1 MTTMPQGKG
10 KTTIYDVAARAG
22 VAISTVSRVLNNS
35 NDVSE
40 TTRERVLQAISE
52 LRFRPHRTAKI
63 LAQKQSES
71 LVIAIP
77 SFTTPFHNS
86 ILKGVRSRIREQEFD
101 LTLFDLGSLNPKE
114 KLLDFL
120 RMGAVD
126 GLLLALHV
134 DDELADELQTLRAP
148 VVLIGNKYDE
158 FDSFYWDNIS
168 GARSAVTH
176 LIDQGHDNVGL
187 ITSPFDAD
195 SVLSLRKQGYCEAF
209 EAAGK
214 SVNPDWV
221 VHGDTEKHAG
231 ISEESGFEAMEK
243 LLAMNPRVTAVFSV
257 SDAQAIGA
265 WYAIN
270 QAGLSVPEDI
280 AIVGYDDIKTSR
292 YIGLSSVDQKMQAVG
307 HEATNILIERLKML
321 RKDNPVSTLTIPEL
335 RVRKSSLFSHK

>member
-1 MTTMPQGKG
+1 MPQGKG

-22 VAISTVSRVLNNS
+22 VAISTVSRVLNKS
-35 NDVSE
+35 NDVSDA
-40 TTRERVLQAISE
+40 TREKVLQAISD

-101 LTLFDLGSLNPKE
+101 LTLFDLGSSDPKE

-120 RMGAVD
+120 RRGAVD

-134 DDELADELQTLRAP
+134 DDELAEELHTLRAP
-148 VVLIGNKYDE
+148 VVLIGNQYDD
-158 FDSFYWDNIS
+158 FDSFYWDNVS
-168 GARSAVTH
+168 GARSAVEH
-176 LIDQGHDNVGL
+176 LISQGHKHIGF
-187 ITSPFDAD
+187 ISSPFDND
-195 SVLSLRKQGYCEAF
+195 SVLSLRHKGYRQAF
-209 EAAGK
+209 EAAGLPI
-214 SVNPDWV
+214 NEEWI

-231 ISEESGFEAMEK
+231 ISEESGYEAMQK
-243 LLAMNPRVTAVFSV
+243 LLKQAPRVTATFSV

-265 WYAIN
+265 WYAIT
-270 QAGLSVPEDI
+270 QEGLSVPNDM

-292 YIGLSSVDQKMQAVG
+292 YIGLSSIDQKMQEVG
-307 HEATNILIERLKML
+307 HKATDILINRLRSAK
-321 RKDNPVSTLTIPEL
+321 REDSVSVLTVPEL
-335 RVRKSSLFSHK
+335 RVRKSSVFQRS

>member
-1 MTTMPQGKG
+1 MKIPQGKG

-22 VAISTVSRVLNNS
+22 VAISTVSRVLNRS
-35 NDVSE
+35 NDVSDA
-40 TTRERVLQAISE
+40 TREKVLQAISD

-101 LTLFDLGSLNPKE
+101 LTLFDLGSSNPKE

-120 RMGAVD
+120 GRGAVD

-134 DDELADELQTLRAP
+134 DDELADELMTLRAP
-148 VVLIGNKYDE
+148 VVLIGNQYSD
-158 FDSFYWDNIS
+158 FDSYSWDNIT
-168 GARSAVTH
+168 GARSAVSH
-176 LIDQGHDNVGL
+176 LIDQGHDRIGL
-187 ITSPFDAD
+187 ITSPFDND
-195 SVLSLRKQGYCEAF
+195 SVLAERKDGYLQAF
-209 EAAGK
+209 EQAGIK
-214 SVNPDWV
+214 ARDEWV

-231 ISEESGFEAMEK
+231 ISEESGFEAMQK
-243 LLAMNPRVTAVFSV
+243 LLALTPRVTAVFSV

-270 QAGLSVPEDI
+270 QEGLSVPEDI

-292 YIGLSSVDQKMQAVG
+292 YIGLSSVDQKMQHVG
-307 HEATNILIERLKML
+307 HEATDVLIGRLKTT
-321 RKDNPVSTLTIPEL
+321 RKDPPLSVLTIPEL
-335 RVRKSSLFSHK
+335 RVRKSSLFKR

>member
-1 MTTMPQGKG
+1 MKIPQGKG

-22 VAISTVSRVLNNS
+22 VAISTVSRVLNRS
-35 NDVSE
+35 NDVSDA
-40 TTRERVLQAISE
+40 TREKVLQAISD

-101 LTLFDLGSLNPKE
+101 LTLFDLGSSNPKE

-120 RMGAVD
+120 GRGAVD

-134 DDELADELQTLRAP
+134 DEELADELKTLRAP
-148 VVLIGNKYDE
+148 VVLIGNQYED
-158 FDSFYWDNIS
+158 FDSYSWDNVS
-168 GARSAVTH
+168 GARSAVQH
-176 LIDQGHDNVGL
+176 LIAQGHERIGF
-187 ITSPFDAD
+187 ISSPFDID
-195 SVLSLRKQGYCEAF
+195 SVLAQRKQGYEEAF
-209 EAAGK
+209 KDASLSLEEK
-214 SVNPDWV
+214 WV

-231 ISEESGFEAMEK
+231 ISEESGFEAMQK
-243 LLAMNPRVTAVFSV
+243 LLSQNPRVTAVFSV

-270 QAGLSVPEDI
+270 QEGLSVPEDI

-292 YIGLSSVDQKMQAVG
+292 YIGLSSVDQKMQKVG
-307 HEATNILIERLKML
+307 HEATDVLIGRLKSA
-321 RKDNPVSTLTIPEL
+321 RKDPPLSVLTIPEL
-335 RVRKSSLFSHK
+335 QVRKSSLFKRD